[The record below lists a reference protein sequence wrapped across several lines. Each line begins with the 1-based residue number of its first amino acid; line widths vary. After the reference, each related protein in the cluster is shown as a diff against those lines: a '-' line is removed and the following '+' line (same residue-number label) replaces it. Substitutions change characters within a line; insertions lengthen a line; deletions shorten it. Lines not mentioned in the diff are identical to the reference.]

1 MYIAVFEGEK
11 YEWAARIAHRQ
22 SSATFPIPLFDRVN
36 LVLGK
41 RADTCSQYF
50 FFFCYREMSK
60 AIRITYNKLQANY
73 DAHYPKGQPFGRFV
87 LMDFCLCLNCA
98 SNGKVKIDGH
108 CSVVRHLK
116 LSTKTIECTHSTQTS
131 VNWIKIP
138 FSCAIKRTKHPSIY
152 IVYIYII
159 VRRTYS
165 SEWELTVKPIRIICG
180 DGGTFAKCN
189 APLPMRVNSIKC
201 IRQII
206 EKFEMTHRRIYNTR
220 LPEVNGIHSRQPGH

>member
-152 IVYIYII
+152 IVYIYNTYV
-159 VRRTYS
+159 VR
-165 SEWELTVKPIRIICG
+165 
-180 DGGTFAKCN
+180 
-189 APLPMRVNSIKC
+189 
-201 IRQII
+201 
-206 EKFEMTHRRIYNTR
+206 
-220 LPEVNGIHSRQPGH
+220 IHPNEN